1 MQTNN
6 SKEKVRQLQNKL
18 YLTAKKCDSR
28 RFHALYDKVYRDD
41 VLFEAWKRVKA
52 NKGSSGVDG
61 IGIEDIEEMGIEKYL
76 SEIKSELM
84 DGKYKPSPVKRVMI
98 PKPDGSERPL
108 GIPTVK
114 DRIVQMATKIAIE
127 PVFEADFRDCSYGFR
142 PKRSAKQALEVIRKA
157 CNNKGYYV
165 VDADIEK
172 FFDNVNQDKLMK
184 LVEQRISDRRI
195 LKLIR
200 QWLVSGVLYGNVLTI
215 SELGTSQGS
224 VISPLLANIYLNT
237 LDRLWEKYGL
247 THGIL
252 VRYADDTVI
261 ICKNKKSAN
270 HALNL
275 LQYIMA
281 KLDLKLHP
289 VKTKIVSMWDG
300 KEGFDFLGM
309 HHRRMTTE
317 TSKGQLYKETYQ
329 YPSRKAMK
337 KMKTEIKKILEA
349 LPRILP
355 NMDKEISQN
364 LKLILKKRGID
375 IHTAAAVQG
384 VETEGDQY
392 VCKYIEKEKEQS
404 AISQYVLCAVG
415 RCPNTDG
422 LFSEDATP
430 EMNRGRV
437 VVNEKF
443 ETSIP
448 GVYAIGDL
456 IFGAQLAHT
465 ASAQGIQVAEQLAGK
480 EVSVDVNVV
489 PGCVYTDPEIASVGI
504 TEDEAKEKG
513 IAVKVGKFIMSANG
527 KSLIIKEERGF
538 IKIVAEEES
547 GVIVGAQMMCARATD
562 MISEFVTAVANN
574 MTVSQLLKG
583 MRAHPTYN
591 EGIGE
596 ALEELE
602 GGAIHVMPKKKIIF
616 YNFEEEEHIWEVFLI
631 F

>member
-41 VLFEAWKRVKA
+41 VLFEAWKRVKT

-61 IGIEDIEEMGIEKYL
+61 IRIEDIEEMGIEKYL
-76 SEIKSELM
+76 SEIKLELM

-142 PKRSAKQALEVIRKA
+142 PKRSAKQALEVVRKA

-215 SELGTSQGS
+215 SELGTNQGS

-237 LDRLWEKYGL
+237 LDRLWEKHGL

-337 KMKTEIKKILEA
+337 KMKIEIKKILEA

-384 VETEGDQY
+384 VEAEGDQY

-404 AISQYVLCAVG
+404 ATSQYVLCAVG

-527 KSLIIKEERGF
+527 KSPITKEERGF
-538 IKIVAEEES
+538 IKVVAEEES

-562 MISEFVTAVANN
+562 MIGEFVTAVANN

>member
-61 IGIEDIEEMGIEKYL
+61 IKIEDVEAMGIEKYL

-84 DGKYKPSPVKRVMI
+84 NGKYKPSPVKRVMI

-215 SELGTSQGS
+215 SELGTNQGS

-281 KLDLKLHP
+281 KLDLKIHP

-384 VETEGDQY
+384 VEAEGDQY